1 MWHLGSDDFF
11 PNFYQDFESN
21 VVLMFP
27 VIFGEKNLTA
37 EWLASIG
44 RNCRL
49 TQAVQSW
56 SCGSHE

>member
-49 TQAVQSW
+49 TQAVQS
-56 SCGSHE
+56 